1 MLMGRRYRVQEVEM
15 LAYCAYKGIGVIS
28 FSPLM
33 DGHLARP
40 VETET
45 LRAKCNAGGHF
56 DKKRRPCDHEV
67 IKRVQELAEKHGW
80 SMAQVALA
88 WSHTKVSSP
97 IVGANSVSRS
107 GSRRGCVWLTPN
119 ASLPA

>member
-1 MLMGRRYRVQEVEM
+1 M

-40 VETET
+40 IETET
-45 LRAKCNAGGHF
+45 LRAKCNSGGHF

-80 SMAQVALA
+80 TMAQVALA
-88 WSHTKVSSP
+88 WSGTKVSSP

-107 GSRRGCVWLTPN
+107 GSLSRYVMLT
-119 ASLPA
+119 AGISLNG